1 MQSILGIDVSK
12 KTLDVVLLKDLSRQ
26 HKIFNNDTIGYQQL
40 QRWLLS
46 CQAECVHA
54 CLEATG
60 QYGDGVAEYLYGE
73 NHQVSVVNPARIKRY
88 GESKL
93 HRNKTDKAD
102 AFLIAEFCLKEQPS
116 LWHPLSA
123 EIKHLRAL
131 VRHLHDL
138 QTNLNQE
145 TNRLSAGEQDP
156 WVLDDLHFHIDYL
169 HARIKAT
176 LKAMQEFI
184 NQTPKLKV
192 QQDLLIS
199 IPGIAEL
206 TAAKL
211 LAEIG
216 DISVFENAPQLAAY
230 AGLNPRGFRS
240 GSSVYKKSIISKQ
253 GRPILR
259 QILYMPAVSA
269 KRHNPVI
276 RTFCARLKERDLP
289 NMAIISAAMR
299 KLLHQVYGVLKN
311 QIPFDPSYGDQFN
324 FGA

>member
-46 CQAECVHA
+46 CQADCVHA

-60 QYGDGVAEYLYGE
+60 QYGDGVAEYLYAE
-73 NHQVSVVNPARIKRY
+73 HHQVSVVNPARIKRY

-176 LKAMQEFI
+176 LKAMQQFI
-184 NQTPKLKV
+184 SQTPKLKA

-240 GSSVYKKSIISKQ
+240 GSSVHKKSIISKQ

-269 KRHNPVI
+269 KRYNPVI
-276 RTFCARLKERDLP
+276 CTFCARLKERDLP